1 MQRRIPVRNRWQH
14 ALHGK
19 TNRLLLQL
27 QLLLAALSAFLPLV
41 PDEHRVRAAEILDVA
56 AKVLGASGA
65 IASNVDDLAV
75 KLAAIRA
82 EVEAMVA
89 GGRAI
94 SIEQMDA
101 AMARVRDASVAFR
114 AALQTAEAP
123 T

>member
-1 MQRRIPVRNRWQH
+1 MLN
-14 ALHGK
+14 
-19 TNRLLLQL
+19 LLLQL

-41 PDEHRVRAAEILDVA
+41 PDAHRVRAAEILDVA
-56 AKVLGASGA
+56 AKVLGAGGA

-94 SIEQMDA
+94 SIEQMDTG
-101 AMARVRDASVAFR
+101 MARVRAASTAFR